1 MRTSV
6 SSGGA
11 HSPGHVVMPM
21 AILVLYFVVPV
32 DAQRAPVGVLL
43 GVLLSAAALMGV
55 VAVVVAEARGARRL
69 EARHFIIVLE
79 VAVVVFAFV
88 YYLIATHD
96 AGQFTGLGTR
106 IDALYFS
113 TVTAATVGY
122 GDIHPT
128 GQSARVVVTVHIL
141 FNIVFIAGI
150 VNLLRDRM
158 SERRAALHRP
168 DAPHPPAGD

>member
-88 YYLIATHD
+88 FYLMPFVYPLFSLLRGLEFPMVTSPVMPCCRVLAAAEFLNTAFSEVSSASV
-96 AGQFTGLGTR
+96 AGPIFP
-106 IDALYFS
+106 S
-113 TVTAATVGY
+113 TVR
-122 GDIHPT
+122 P
-128 GQSARVVVTVHIL
+128 L
-141 FNIVFIAGI
+141 FF
-150 VNLLRDRM
+150 
-158 SERRAALHRP
+158 
-168 DAPHPPAGD
+168 